1 MNRSRAG
8 LLFRN
13 SGFIL
18 ALAFI
23 FGLALPQG
31 APATGPSLTPLL
43 AVIMTLSIMG
53 VSPRIFLDFK
63 RISRPVLFS
72 LLLNYVVLTFTF
84 IGLATLII
92 QDYELWLGFVLLAA
106 IPAAVAVVPFTYR
119 LEGDIDFSLV
129 GTITTYLAAFF
140 ILPLVSTTF
149 LGSGLIQ
156 TERLLMSLL
165 QLVGVPLAISQLL
178 RRTGV
183 AAKLEKYRG
192 TIINWSFFVV
202 IYTIVGLN
210 QGAFLEQPLSLM
222 PSLLIAF
229 ISTFVLG
236 YIVNRLARFRGVS
249 KPSRISLILLVTRK
263 NYGMAAAIALVLF
276 GARAAVPAAV
286 TTVLAIVHFIWLSLW
301 VKKMD

>member
-1 MNRSRAG
+1 LNRSRAE

-18 ALAFI
+18 ALAFV
-23 FGLALPQG
+23 FGLFLPQG
-31 APATGPSLTPLL
+31 AMGAGPSLTPLL

-63 RISRPVLFS
+63 KVLRPVLFS

-92 QDYELWLGFVLLAA
+92 QDYDLWLGFILLAA

-140 ILPLVSTTF
+140 ILPLIFTTF
-149 LGSGLIQ
+149 LGSDLIQ
-156 TERLLMSLL
+156 TERLFVSLV
-165 QLVGVPLAISQLL
+165 QLVGVPLAVSQLL
-178 RRTGV
+178 RRTG
-183 AAKLEKYRG
+183 AASKLERYRG
-192 TIINWSFFVV
+192 TIVNWSFFVV

-229 ISTFVLG
+229 VSTFVLG
-236 YIVNRLARFRGVS
+236 YVVNRLAKSRGVS

-286 TTVLAIVHFIWLSLW
+286 TTVLAIIHFIWLSFR